1 MGINI
6 EIDNYIVRL
15 KPQARATHG
24 DGHMLVNRTW
34 EVAFSPRGDWLPSR
48 LSYPLL
54 GIKTGNSHP
63 DSQDIEKP
71 P

>member
-1 MGINI
+1 MRINI

-54 GIKTGNSHP
+54 GIKTGNPHP